1 MSDNAASTRGVA
13 LMNVYCSHCSTGYLL
28 PDDLLGPRGARV
40 RCPACG
46 KTFVVLLDTASST
59 GDPVPTGVAAP
70 TPLAADRIEPAPTA
84 VEPEAPSAT
93 VTKAAGDGGAG
104 GGDET
109 LAHELLDGLAR
120 EKGPRLETARL
131 SGRVLAEFG
140 PELMSVYE
148 EYRRRLGSAGSPLTF
163 KRVLK
168 ELWAVDLITGV
179 ET

>member
-1 MSDNAASTRGVA
+1 
-13 LMNVYCSHCSTGYLL
+13 MNVYCSHCSTGYLL

-46 KTFVVLLDTASST
+46 KTFVVLLETAPTAGES
-59 GDPVPTGVAAP
+59 DPGVEAAP
-70 TPLAADRIEPAPTA
+70 MPLAAERVEPAPATM
-84 VEPEAPSAT
+84 EPEAPGENA
-93 VTKAAGDGGAG
+93 AEPAGDGGPR

-109 LAHELLDGLAR
+109 LAHQLLDGLAR
-120 EKGPRLETARL
+120 EKGARLETARL
-131 SGRVLAEFG
+131 RGRVLAEFG

-148 EYRRRLGSAGSPLTF
+148 EYRRRMGSAGSPLTF